1 MKKIKQILQLTIVLS
16 VTLLAACKKE
26 FLNTLPVDQVP
37 AAETWKDPALAEA
50 FVNGIY
56 GGLYEGGFQ
65 EEMLASFSD
74 EAMFTHAGRNINT
87 VNQGILSSSSPG
99 LLLQHTSWVN
109 LYN

>member
-1 MKKIKQILQLTIVLS
+1 MKQIKVITIVSLLAT
-16 VTLLAACKKE
+16 VTLLTACKKD

-99 LLLQHTSWVN
+99 
-109 LYN
+109 